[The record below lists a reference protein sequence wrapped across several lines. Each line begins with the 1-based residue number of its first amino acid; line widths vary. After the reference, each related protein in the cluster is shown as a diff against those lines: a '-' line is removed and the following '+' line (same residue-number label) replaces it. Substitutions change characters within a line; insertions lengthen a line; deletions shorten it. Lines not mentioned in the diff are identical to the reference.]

1 MRVDISRKE
10 CSQKIP
16 SSEATLIT
24 ALKKLGYNPAI
35 ILSVNTIYERR
46 KNKSTIINHI
56 FTLKI
61 SVYMC
66 MCVDLRGGY
75 GATDERRDRGGK
87 EVFDGIKNVMRY
99 ELAKGRLCR

>member
-1 MRVDISRKE
+1 
-10 CSQKIP
+10 
-16 SSEATLIT
+16 
-24 ALKKLGYNPAI
+24 
-35 ILSVNTIYERR
+35 
-46 KNKSTIINHI
+46 
-56 FTLKI
+56 
-61 SVYMC
+61 MC